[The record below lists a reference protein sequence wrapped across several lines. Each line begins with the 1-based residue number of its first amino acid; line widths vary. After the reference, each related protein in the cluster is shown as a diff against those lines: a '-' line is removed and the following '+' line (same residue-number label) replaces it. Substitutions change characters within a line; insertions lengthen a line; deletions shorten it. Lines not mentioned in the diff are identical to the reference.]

1 MRTRLLLGCLL
12 AAIST
17 AQATGAETSGTNGAK
32 PNVVFL
38 LTDDLRADAIGA
50 TGNQVVKTPN
60 IDRLAERGFLFRN
73 AYCLGSN
80 SPAVCQ
86 PSRNMILSGNAYFRW
101 KGERNAPANG
111 PSLPR
116 SMEKAGYAT
125 FHAGK
130 KGNVAVEIQKLFQTS
145 KYLDDEKE
153 RTSGE
158 PGKAVVN
165 HAIKWLDSR
174 PNDQRPFFM
183 YLAFE
188 APHDPRVPS
197 ASDRKIYQSLT
208 IPLPRNY
215 LPLHPFDN
223 GEMTIRDERL
233 APWPRTKEEIHKHLE
248 DYYAVITG
256 LDFQIG
262 RLIDDLKA
270 RGELESTI
278 FVLSSD
284 HGLAI
289 GSHGLMGKQSLY
301 DHSMKSPLL
310 FAGPGVPK
318 GQSNALVYLL
328 DIFPSIVDLAGA
340 TPPKEIDGRSL
351 VPILH
356 DPTAKV
362 RDDLFLAYRDV
373 QRAVRVDRY
382 KLIRYPKINRTQLF
396 DLMNDADEMNDLSK
410 EPLEADR
417 ISAMTKK
424 LEEFKKEYGDDAPLT
439 VPNPADGTFTPPR
452 E

>member
-1 MRTRLLLGCLL
+1 MNSRLLLTCLV
-12 AAIST
+12 ATITTVRTFGADT
-17 AQATGAETSGTNGAK
+17 AGANASK

-50 TGNQVVKTPN
+50 LGNRVVKTPN
-60 IDRLAERGFLFRN
+60 MDRLAERGFVFRN

-101 KGERNAPANG
+101 RGERNAPASG

-130 KGNVAVEIQKLFQTS
+130 KGNVAVEIQKLFQTN
-145 KYLDDEKE
+145 KVLDDQKE

-165 HAIKWLDSR
+165 HATDWLDSR
-174 PNDQRPFFM
+174 RSDQRPFFM

-197 ASDRKIYQSLT
+197 ASDRKIYQNLT
-208 IPLPRNY
+208 IPLPKNY
-215 LPLHPFDN
+215 LPVHPFDN
-223 GEMTIRDERL
+223 GEMTIRDEQL
-233 APWPRTKEEIHKHLE
+233 APWPRPKDEIQKHLE

-256 LDFQIG
+256 LDLQIG
-262 RLIDDLKA
+262 RLVDDLKA
-270 RGELESTI
+270 RGEWERTI

-301 DHSMKSPLL
+301 DHSMKSPLI
-310 FAGPGVPK
+310 FAGPGIPK
-318 GQSNALVYLL
+318 GESSALVYLL
-328 DIFPSIVDLAGA
+328 DIFPTIVDLVGA
-340 TPPKEIDGRSL
+340 APLKNIDGRSL
-351 VPILH
+351 APILR

-373 QRAVRVDRY
+373 QRAVRDDNY
-382 KLIRYPKINRTQLF
+382 KLIVYPKINRTQLF
-396 DLMNDADEMNDLSK
+396 DLTNDPEEMNDLSK
-410 EPLEADR
+410 DPAEADR
-417 ISAMTKK
+417 IAAMTMN
-424 LEEFKKEYGDDAPLT
+424 LEMFQKDYGDDDPLI
-439 VPNPADGTFTPPR
+439 VVHPADGTFTPPK